1 MAERLENCLNDEL
14 GENAIP
20 VKTLDTCS
28 KTKRPRELYCSL
40 VLALELCCV
49 A

>member
-28 KTKRPRELYCSL
+28 GTKRPQELYCIL
-40 VLALELCCV
+40 VLALAFECV